1 MIVKSIIQGFIDVFQ
16 RKKLIFIFWS
26 LNVLISLLFLFPYL
40 SKFNRFFS
48 HRVASQILEKAN
60 EYTYLMEFFR
70 YSSGSL
76 ASTGRLL
83 LLGKLIVMV
92 FSLLLSGGIISIFLE
107 KRPLTTRDL
116 LTESG
121 RFLVRIILLSLVHLI
136 ILFSLVTFSI
146 IIYLPVSLL
155 LPPTF
160 VENTYFY
167 FFLGWVVMAFLFI
180 LLAFLLFDLSRIQL
194 VYQDQSSVL
203 RAYLMA
209 VVDFIQQPFTIYLV
223 YLILAVLW
231 TLMIFLYW
239 KFQSFL
245 SDTSTFGLILEFIFL
260 QLFVWF
266 QYGIRLSRYGALIR
280 VSEINRK
287 NL

>member
-26 LNVLISLLFLFPYL
+26 LNVLISLLFLFPYI

-48 HRVASQILEKAN
+48 QRVASQILEKAN

-92 FSLLLSGGIISIFLE
+92 FSLLLSGGIISIFLG

-136 ILFSLVTFSI
+136 ILFSLVSFSI

-155 LPPTF
+155 LPSAF

-203 RAYLMA
+203 RAYWMA